1 MASNEKP
8 SPDNRGLYAAF
19 LARQPAVEKTDM
31 PKVETARRLSRQE
44 THDLGQIIKER
55 VKVLLAHAEQQ
66 AKECMAQFE
75 RHLATIYKYDQ
86 DEVWKKATEEAMQ
99 VVKSAQERIDARC
112 VKVGIPKD
120 MSPQLELSWEGRGQ
134 MRTSSRRAELT
145 RVAKSEVEAMLA
157 AAKTSIQ
164 KQSLDLRTQVVGMG
178 LMTPAAKL
186 FLESLAPVEE
196 AMHELDFGR
205 VETKMLEQRKRRGAS
220 PQIGFYGYGE
230 DA

>member
-1 MASNEKP
+1 MK
-8 SPDNRGLYAAF
+8 R
-19 LARQPAVEKTDM
+19 
-31 PKVETARRLSRQE
+31 ETAQSMPEKAEDVRKLSRQE

-86 DEVWKKATEEAMQ
+86 DEVWKKATEEAME
-99 VVKSAQERIDARC
+99 VVKSAQERIEAQC
-112 VKVGIPKD
+112 VKLGIPKD
-120 MSPQLELSWEGRGQ
+120 MAPELQLSWNGRGQ
-134 MRTSSRRAELT
+134 MRTESRRAELT

-164 KQSLDLRTQVVGMG
+164 KQSLDLRTQVVSMG
-178 LMTPAAKL
+178 LVTSQAKL

-196 AMHELDFGR
+196 AMHELDFGK
-205 VETKMLEQRKRRGAS
+205 VESKMLEQRKRRGS
-220 PQIGFYGYGE
+220 QPQIGFYGE
-230 DA
+230 